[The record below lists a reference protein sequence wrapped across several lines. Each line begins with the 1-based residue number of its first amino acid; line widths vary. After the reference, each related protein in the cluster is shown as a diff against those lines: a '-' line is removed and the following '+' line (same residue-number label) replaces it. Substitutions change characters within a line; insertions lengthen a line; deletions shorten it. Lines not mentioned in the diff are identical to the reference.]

1 MTRLAERLERMARAD
16 EAEGH
21 PLTAARKWH
30 RAGIYHLRAER
41 FLAHTDAREI
51 MSYRRGIDAYRRAR
65 EPAHAP
71 VQSVDVPWQGGAMPC
86 IFVKAPLQ
94 GPAPRILHPPGFDS
108 LKAFHHPTISTEFR
122 RHGKHMPLPTTPA
135 P

>member
-65 EPAHAP
+65 ELARDRSEEHTSEL
-71 VQSVDVPWQGGAMPC
+71 QSLM
-86 IFVKAPLQ
+86 
-94 GPAPRILHPPGFDS
+94 RISYAVFC
-108 LKAFHHPTISTEFR
+108 LKKKKNNEIPQNE
-122 RHGKHMPLPTTPA
+122 
-135 P
+135 

>member
-1 MTRLAERLERMARAD
+1 MFDEVGTTSEPEEALRQVKHLAGGDPATANEAWYQSMTRLAERLGRMARAD

-51 MSYRRGIDAYRRAR
+51 MSYRRGIDRS
-65 EPAHAP
+65 EEHTSEL
-71 VQSVDVPWQGGAMPC
+71 QSLM
-86 IFVKAPLQ
+86 
-94 GPAPRILHPPGFDS
+94 RISYAVFC
-108 LKAFHHPTISTEFR
+108 LKKKNNTIKTSFY
-122 RHGKHMPLPTTPA
+122 
-135 P
+135 